1 MKFTNSITHSALGL
15 VTILPGLA
23 VAQNSGKFNVLTYNV
38 AGLPA
43 FLNNN
48 EVPGDKATNS
58 RLIGAALGREG
69 HDIVHVQED
78 FNYHAYIYETDTHPV
93 RTPTSGGVPFGDG
106 LNTLANYDYTT
117 FTRTKWNKCSLNSG
131 DCLTPKGF
139 TFMRMPTIGFELHL
153 YNLHAD
159 AG

>member
-1 MKFTNSITHSALGL
+1 MGFHAVSVQL
-15 VTILPGLA
+15 LA
-23 VAQNSGKFNVLTYNV
+23 ASSLLYGAAFAQNSGSLSVLTYNV

-43 FLNNN
+43 ILNNN
-48 EVPGDKATNS
+48 GVPGDKKDNS
-58 RLIGAALGREG
+58 ELIGAALGREA

-78 FNYHAYIYETDTHPV
+78 FAYHAYVYRTDTHPY
-93 RTPTSGGVPFGDG
+93 RTPTSGSVPFGDG
-106 LNTLANYDYTT
+106 LNTLSNYDYSELS
-117 FTRTKWNKCSLNSG
+117 RVKWKKCSLNSG

-139 TFMRMPTIGFELHL
+139 TFMRMMFQGVELHL